1 MVPEE
6 KPDFPPLLAAGI
18 HAHTLSELEAVAL
31 APFGGPGLERRIELF
46 SRLKYWIGQ
55 LSTVGLSID
64 VWIDGSF
71 MTHCPMPRDIDL
83 LVVAPENDVNNLP
96 HDVRPTL
103 EQLTNNQFCK
113 RAYNLDVYFALAHDL
128 HQKAYWRGL
137 FGFCRDEITP
147 KGIALIKITP

>member
-55 LSTVGLSID
+55 LSTVGLSMD

-113 RAYNLDVYFALAHDL
+113 RRQYHGSDFHPFF
-128 HQKAYWRGL
+128 HFL
-137 FGFCRDEITP
+137 FLPRVASVNDSKSTQTNTP
-147 KGIALIKITP
+147 KKFTIWC